1 MNKLRIDLACWRN
14 LEGVNVLKALAKD
27 LERILSPNQVLD
39 AREDLL
45 PYANDATHFFKSR
58 LPDLVVLPH
67 NTEDVANIMK
77 YAFQN
82 EVPVTPRGAGSGLS
96 GGCTP
101 VKGGIV
107 MDTKRM
113 NKIREID
120 QSNMTARVEG
130 GLVLQNFQD
139 VLERRGLFYPPDPQS
154 ACVCTIGA
162 NVATRAGGPRGVKYG
177 TTGNYV
183 LGTEVVLPDGSIIN
197 SGGNFVKQSV
207 GYNLTHLMLG
217 SEGTLGVITGVNLRL
232 LPLPP
237 TDKTVIVVCKSLDQA
252 AEIVAAIIA
261 QGAIPAMLEFL
272 IKLAITVM
280 NNFFAPPL
288 PTDGEA
294 YLFMLFDGTE
304 AQVEAETEIVSQIC
318 HDMGA
323 QEVRVIDDR
332 KAADNYW
339 TARANMYPLIQT
351 IFERATTEDVTVPR
365 NKIPDFV
372 RAVQSIAAA
381 EGVMIGLA
389 GHAGD
394 GNMHPS
400 VLFPEVTP
408 EAEAKAKVAIE
419 RVIRAGLDL
428 KGTIS
433 GEHGIGIHKA
443 EYLEWE
449 LGQTQIELMKRI
461 KYAFDPK
468 GIMNPGKIWLEDGEG
483 HV

>member
-1 MNKLRIDLACWRN
+1 MLVKV
-14 LEGVNVLKALAKD
+14 EGGNIVKALAND
-27 LERILSPNQVLD
+27 LRKILSPKQILT

-45 PYANDATHFFKSR
+45 PYANDATHYFKSR
-58 LPDLVVLPH
+58 IPDAVVLPH
-67 NTEDVANIMK
+67 TTEEVAEIMK
-77 YAFQN
+77 YAFKN
-82 EVPVTPRGAGSGLS
+82 EIPVTPRGAGSGLS

-107 MDTKRM
+107 MDMKRM

-120 QSNMTARVEG
+120 QSNMTANVENG
-130 GLVLQNFQD
+130 IVLQHFQNT
-139 VLERRGLFYPPDPQS
+139 VERRGLFYPPDPQS
-154 ACVCTIGA
+154 ASVCTIGA

-197 SGGNFVKQSV
+197 TGGKFVKQSV
-207 GYNLTHLMLG
+207 GYDLTRLMTG

-232 LPLPP
+232 LPLPQA
-237 TDKTVIVVCKSLDQA
+237 DKTVIVVCDSLEQA
-252 AEIVAAIIA
+252 AEIVAEIIA
-261 QGAIPAMLEFL
+261 QGAVPAMLEFL

-280 NNFFAPPL
+280 NNFFSPPL

-304 AQVEAETEIVSQIC
+304 SQIEAEVEIVSQIC
-318 HDMGA
+318 HDMKA
-323 QEVRVIDDR
+323 QEVRVIEDP
-332 KAADNYW
+332 KAASNYW
-339 TARANMYPLIQT
+339 TARANVYPLIQT
-351 IFERATTEDVTVPR
+351 IFDRANSEDVTVPR

-372 RAVQSIAAA
+372 RAVQSISASV
-381 EGVMIGLA
+381 GVMIGLA

-400 VLFPEVTP
+400 ILYPEVTP
-408 EAEAKAKVAIE
+408 ELEAKAKIAIDQ
-419 RVIRAGLDL
+419 VIRAGLDL
-428 KGTIS
+428 GGTIS

-449 LGQTQIELMKRI
+449 LGKTQIDLMKRI
-461 KYAFDPK
+461 KYVFDPK
-468 GIMNPGKIWLEDGEG
+468 NIMNPGKIWLEEGE
-483 HV
+483 VDA